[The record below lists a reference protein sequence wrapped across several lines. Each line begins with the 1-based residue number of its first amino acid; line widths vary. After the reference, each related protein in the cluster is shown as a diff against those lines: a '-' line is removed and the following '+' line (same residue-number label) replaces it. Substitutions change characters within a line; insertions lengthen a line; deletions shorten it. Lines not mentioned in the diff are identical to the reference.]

1 MNNKVTI
8 NLKAINR
15 LDFKHFV
22 TYRVLNYL
30 MINFDTE
37 MDKIKLN
44 PIDIALEFNTYS
56 KAINLAIR
64 ELLDNKIIFKVDFYK
79 NWYRVNKDV
88 FVEFKE

>member
-1 MNNKVTI
+1 MNTKVTVNVKDI
-8 NLKAINR
+8 SKCN
-15 LDFKHFV
+15 FKHLV
-22 TYRVLNYL
+22 TYRVLNYIL
-30 MINFDTE
+30 INFDIE
-37 MDKIKLN
+37 MGKVKLN

-88 FVEFKE
+88 FVEFIE

>member
-8 NLKAINR
+8 NLKAISH
-15 LDFKHFV
+15 LDFKHLV

-30 MINFDTE
+30 MVHFDTE

-44 PIDIALEFNTYS
+44 AIDIALEFNTYT

-79 NWYRVNKDV
+79 NWYSINKNV

>member
-8 NLKAINR
+8 NLKAISR
-15 LDFKHFV
+15 LDFKHLV

-30 MINFDTE
+30 MVNFDTE

-44 PIDIALEFNTYS
+44 SIDIALEFNTYD
-56 KAINLAIR
+56 KAIRIAIK

-79 NWYRVNKDV
+79 NWYSINKNV